1 MAWPLHVQA
10 CLLQMLFTE
19 KSMKRGQG
27 GFTLVEIAI
36 VLVIIGLLLGG
47 ILKGQEMITQ
57 AKIKNVIADIS
68 GVSAAMYGYQDRYRA
83 LPGDDK
89 LATRWSGA
97 TAGNGDGVI
106 EGAYIAA
113 ATAESMLFWDHLR
126 RAGFISGG
134 SGTDSPFNA
143 VNGKMGV
150 QTSDGT
156 APGGASFK
164 AGVLSDGAVAPAT
177 PTVFTSLLLCS
188 ANLPDK
194 IAISV
199 DAQMDDGDG
208 KKGNVRTAK
217 QDSPNP
223 SSVKTAADAYV
234 EDGVSTYLICRQM

>member
-1 MAWPLHVQA
+1 
-10 CLLQMLFTE
+10 
-19 KSMKRGQG
+19 MKRGQG

-68 GVSAAMYGYQDRYRA
+68 GASAAMYGYQDRYRA

-89 LATRWSGA
+89 LSTRWGLTPPASA
-97 TAGNGDGVI
+97 GDGVI
-106 EGAYIAA
+106 EGAYTAA
-113 ATAESMLFWDHLR
+113 SPAESALFWDHLR
-126 RAGFISGG
+126 RAGFVSGG
-134 SGTDSPFNA
+134 SGTDNPFNA

-150 QTSDGT
+150 QTSDGST
-156 APGGASFK
+156 PGGASFK

-208 KKGNVRTAK
+208 KKGNVRAAK

-223 SSVKTAADAYV
+223 SSVKTTADPYV
-234 EDGVSTYLICRQM
+234 EDGVSTYLVCRQM

>member
-1 MAWPLHVQA
+1 
-10 CLLQMLFTE
+10 
-19 KSMKRGQG
+19 MKRGQG

-89 LATRWSGA
+89 LAARWTGA
-97 TAGNGDGVI
+97 TAGDGDGVI
-106 EGAYIAA
+106 GGTYTAA
-113 ATAESMLFWDHLR
+113 APAESVLFWDHLR

-134 SGTDSPFNA
+134 SGTDNPFNA

-156 APGGASFK
+156 APGSVTFK
-164 AGVLSDGAVAPAT
+164 AGVLSDGADPPAI

-208 KKGNVRTAK
+208 KNGNVRAAK

-223 SSVKTAADAYV
+223 TSLKTAADAYV
-234 EDGVSTYLICRQM
+234 EDGVSTFLVCRQM